1 MADLLKLAIVAGCFY
16 AVSKN
21 RDLVDMLGDPEEAEK
36 RRLAEEKRLEEEK
49 NIQVVHIHHHY

>member
-1 MADLLKLAIVAGCFY
+1 MNKLLDLAIIAGCAYVVVKHGDF
-16 AVSKN
+16 VE
-21 RDLVDMLGDPEEAEK
+21 MLGDPEEAEK